1 MGAYAIVLL
10 RGVLGGPA
18 AVRGTGRMSADA
30 PSCTVADVL
39 HHMYAASADPYRF
52 PGTLAALLGMGVD
65 GLRALYDQPAPDP
78 DDPHFAERV
87 GAIAG
92 QVGCD
97 PAVLAALL
105 REWAPAGEERT
116 A

>member
-1 MGAYAIVLL
+1 
-10 RGVLGGPA
+10 
-18 AVRGTGRMSADA
+18 MSGDA
-30 PSCTVADVL
+30 LPHTIADVL
-39 HHMYAASADPYRF
+39 HHMYVASADPYRF
-52 PGTLAALLGMGVD
+52 PEALAALLGMQVD

-78 DDPHFAERV
+78 EGPDFGERV
-87 GAIAG
+87 LAIAG

-105 REWAPAGEERT
+105 REWASAGEERT